1 MNPFEDD
8 ALKYSMC
15 SVDGAACLLRP
26 VSETVEAIV
35 VSDSVLSTDLFGP
48 GQKRSSLSESHGR
61 ESPHGLRSSSF
72 EDSASYVVLLSGG
85 GTRQLA
91 FPDMTLLDS
100 STFPLPALPGG
111 RVLQTLLVKEFFL
124 VVYPSAAHVS
134 TRRDVALS
142 AFSSTPFQGKA
153 SATNVL
159 TVQDELC
166 LCVLRTDLVLQMMAL
181 PNLHLLCTL
190 NLGEFASPLSLREP
204 GRAVICSDGQIV
216 LRVGGANEV
225 RLWSTSC
232 LSGRSRDTS
241 RKEAQER
248 IEASLRDW
256 QPPWKLSESAR
267 GSWLG
272 SFSSSKPL
280 RDCVV
285 ACCPDKSPKTVDRSP
300 RNAISPPSFGSLT
313 SQSLAHHE
321 ERLLKQQVTARNS
334 SGGETPSLFRDATPP
349 KRESQVATANAF
361 AGAQMAGRAA
371 HERTQHLDNLADRAR
386 MMSTTAA
393 QFERDTRQL
402 EKNSR
407 WSLHR

>member
-1 MNPFEDD
+1 
-8 ALKYSMC
+8 
-15 SVDGAACLLRP
+15 
-26 VSETVEAIV
+26 
-35 VSDSVLSTDLFGP
+35 
-48 GQKRSSLSESHGR
+48 
-61 ESPHGLRSSSF
+61 
-72 EDSASYVVLLSGG
+72 
-85 GTRQLA
+85 LA
-91 FPDMTLLDS
+91 FPDMKLLDS

-285 ACCPDKSPKTVDRSP
+285 ACCADKSPKTVDRSP

-313 SQSLAHHE
+313 
-321 ERLLKQQVTARNS
+321 ARNS

-349 KRESQVATANAF
+349 KRRESQVATANAF

-393 QFERDTRQL
+393 QFERDARQL